1 MYALPAA
8 ALTAAVLY
16 AAFQQRLTIRTYTEI
31 SGKVRSRIRLALLT
45 DLHSTIYGNAQKALI
60 SLIRKQKPDILL
72 LAGDIADDK
81 VPHNGT
87 VQLLAAIGQRYP
99 CYYVAGNHEFRSLEI
114 QNIKAMMRAL
124 HIHVLEGNSVTVEI
138 NGVPL
143 RISGI
148 DDPSGFPVQTA
159 DGRLFSCWD
168 EELQSVVSTNAGD
181 IYSILLTHRPE
192 LTESYRSSDF
202 DLVVAGHAHGGQV
215 RIPGI
220 MNGLYAPQQGILPK
234 YAGGR
239 YQLGKTALIV
249 SRGLCKNRR
258 PRVFNPPE
266 VVVIDIIPVRYPLA
280 NAE

>member
-1 MYALPAA
+1 MYAFPAA
-8 ALTAAVLY
+8 ASTAVVLY
-16 AAFQQRLTIRTYTEI
+16 AAFRQRLTVRTYSEL
-31 SGKVRSRIRLALLT
+31 SSKVRSCIRLALLT
-45 DLHSTIYGNAQKALI
+45 DLHSTIYGHAQKALI
-60 SLIRKQKPDILL
+60 DLIRKQKPNIIL

-87 VQLLAAIGQRYP
+87 IQLLSAIGQRYP

-114 QNIKAMMRAL
+114 QRIKAMMRAL

-138 NGVPL
+138 NGVSL
-143 RISGI
+143 RISGV

-159 DGRLFSCWD
+159 DGRLFTRWD
-168 EELQSVVSTNAGD
+168 EQFQRVVSANTSD
-181 IYSILLTHRPE
+181 SYSILLTHRPE
-192 LTESYRSSDF
+192 LTESYRSSGF

-220 MNGLYAPQQGILPK
+220 LNGLYAPHQGILPK

-239 YQLGKTALIV
+239 YQLGKTVLIV
-249 SRGLCKNRR
+249 SRGLCKNNR

-266 VVVIDIIPVRYPLA
+266 VVVVDIIPVRCPSA
-280 NAE
+280 ATE